1 MWLGLRIYAD
11 KYTKEPHHLTNSKYL
26 KHLCLSYYI
35 KLSDKAALK
44 LRTDPSRG
52 DPLQCLL
59 KTHRSDPLKILL
71 NTPQMSIKVFLCALP
86 TQAQCSLKT
95 SSVPYFAGVE
105 TKRRQ
110 HHWPTFL
117 YRFLNAQLN
126 WPNSQSDITITS
138 AIPRR
143 KTEKL

>member
-11 KYTKEPHHLTNSKYL
+11 KYTKEPHHLMDSKYL
-26 KHLCLSYYI
+26 KHLCLSYYV

-59 KTHRSDPLKILL
+59 KTHRSDPPKILL
-71 NTPQMSIKVFLCALP
+71 YTPQMSIKVFLCALP

-110 HHWPTFL
+110 HHWTTSFID
-117 YRFLNAQLN
+117 FSMLNLTGQT
-126 WPNSQSDITITS
+126 PKSDITITS